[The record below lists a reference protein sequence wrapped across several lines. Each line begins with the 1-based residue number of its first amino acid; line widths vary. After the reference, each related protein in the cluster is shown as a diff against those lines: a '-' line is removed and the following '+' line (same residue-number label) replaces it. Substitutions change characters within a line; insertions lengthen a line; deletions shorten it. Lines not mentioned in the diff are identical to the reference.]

1 MKNISRFVAATAL
14 ALPLAVGTTLSA
26 QAESASFILRNSS
39 GYTLS
44 RFYASPTYLSSW
56 EYDILGSNVL
66 PSGRDVRV
74 RINDGRSTCWYDFM
88 SVFSDGEKV
97 VKRQINICKLG
108 RYTIN

>member
-1 MKNISRFVAATAL
+1 MQSIARFIVATAL
-14 ALPLAVGTTLSA
+14 TLPLAVGTVLSA
-26 QAESASFILRNSS
+26 QAESASFMLRNSS

-56 EYDILGSNVL
+56 EYDILGSDVL
-66 PSGRDVRV
+66 RSGREVRV

-88 SVFSDGEKV
+88 SVFSDGDKV
-97 VKRQINICKLG
+97 IKRQINICKLG